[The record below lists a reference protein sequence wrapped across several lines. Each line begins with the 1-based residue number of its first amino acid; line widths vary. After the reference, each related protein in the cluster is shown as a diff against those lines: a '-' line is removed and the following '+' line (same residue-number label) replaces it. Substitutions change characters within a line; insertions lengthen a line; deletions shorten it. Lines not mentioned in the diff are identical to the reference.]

1 MLKWLP
7 SLFEWL
13 EKQQNP
19 APSSQPPDSH
29 GSGSDDGTTK
39 PMAEHL
45 EDLRRTLIRI
55 AVALFIGFNLCLA
68 FANRI
73 LFFLE
78 APLRRVAQNPK
89 DCLQSLNVTDSFVLA
104 MTLSFYGGVLLAMPA
119 ILYYIADFILPALK
133 TNERKTILPSFVFGT
148 LLFIAGVAICYY
160 AMIPQT
166 LKAFIKY
173 SAWLDIKPQW
183 TVSSYVSFVTQFMLS
198 AGLIFEVPLVI
209 LILVRLGVV
218 SASTVA
224 KSRKI
229 MIAVAV
235 ILAAILSP
243 PDPLS
248 MVVMAIPLIMMSEVT
263 VWLAKLVEKRIRTGQ
278 QEAQYSENPIDRPT
292 DV

>member
-13 EKQQNP
+13 AKQQTP
-19 APSSQPPDSH
+19 VLSDQPPDVH

-39 PMAEHL
+39 PIVEHL
-45 EDLRRTLIRI
+45 EDLRRTSIRI
-55 AVALFIGFNLCLA
+55 VVALFIGFNLCLV

-78 APLRRVAQNPK
+78 VPLYRLAQNPK

-119 ILYYIADFILPALK
+119 ILYYITDFILPALK
-133 TNERKTILPSFVFGT
+133 PKERKTILPSFVFGT
-148 LLFIAGVAICYY
+148 LLFIAGVAACYY

-173 SAWLDIKPQW
+173 SAWLGIKPQW
-183 TVSSYVSFVTQFMLS
+183 TVSSYVSFVTQFMIS

-209 LILVRLGVV
+209 LILVRLGVI

-235 ILAAILSP
+235 ILAAILAP

-248 MVVMAIPLIMMSEVT
+248 MVVMTVPLVMMFEVT
-263 VWLAKLVEKRIRTGQ
+263 VWLAKFVEKWMRSRQ
-278 QEAQYSENPIDRPT
+278 Q
-292 DV
+292 

>member
-1 MLKWLP
+1 M
-7 SLFEWL
+7 
-13 EKQQNP
+13 
-19 APSSQPPDSH
+19 H
-29 GSGSDDGTTK
+29 GSKNDGSATK
-39 PMAEHL
+39 PMVEHL
-45 EDLRRTLIRI
+45 EDMRRTLIRI

-104 MTLSFYGGVLLAMPA
+104 MTLSFYGSVLLAMPA

-133 TNERKTILPSFVFGT
+133 PKERKTILPSFVFGA
-148 LLFIAGVAICYY
+148 LLFIAGVAVCYY

-209 LILVRLGVV
+209 LILVRLGVI

-235 ILAAILSP
+235 ILAAILAP

-248 MVVMAIPLIMMSEVT
+248 MVVMAIPLVIMFEVT
-263 VWLAKLVEKRIRTGQ
+263 IWLAKFAEKRMRSCQ
-278 QEAQYSENPIDRPT
+278 QEAGTSSIRPT
-292 DV
+292 DLPIDDTRI